1 MAVTD
6 KLNFKQSQLKKFA
19 RLLRQARLTAGL
31 TQLQVAKQA
40 FGYEVSHCKVSRVE
54 RAIMRKVDAHC
65 IEAMAHVLDVP
76 STSLL
81 EVDPQFKDRAVIV
94 REATRRGFWRK
105 GALNVR
111 PELCVR

>member
-6 KLNFKQSQLKKFA
+6 KLNFKKTQLKKFA
-19 RLLRQARLTAGL
+19 RMLRAARLKAGL
-31 TQLQVAKQA
+31 TQLQVAQKA

-54 RAIMRKVDAHC
+54 RVAMPKVDAHC

-76 STSLL
+76 GSELM
-81 EVDPQFKDRAVIV
+81 EVDPRFKDRAVIV
-94 REATRRGFWRK
+94 REATRRGFWRTD
-105 GALNVR
+105 ALNVR